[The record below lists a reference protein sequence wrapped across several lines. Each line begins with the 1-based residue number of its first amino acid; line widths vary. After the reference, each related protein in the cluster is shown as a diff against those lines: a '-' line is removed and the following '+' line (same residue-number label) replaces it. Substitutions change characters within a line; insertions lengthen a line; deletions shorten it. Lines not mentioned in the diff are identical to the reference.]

1 MEYFDLTKI
10 GEDITKLANLDDSRL
25 KYIYSIRTNDD
36 FEFSNKPNCIYQ
48 YTTKDTP
55 FSLEK
60 SIFDSALHINYDYF
74 QENFKE
80 IIDKVCAIL
89 KGLVSNDI
97 SLDKELITKE
107 TIEAIAFN
115 QNIHRVTLGLNDKYI
130 LEKDLYDILSKGTD
144 IEEITTFDVDSELND
159 NYDSRLTARMNKN
172 IGNSNVI
179 IKHILN
185 FDSFTIDSRDLLEA
199 LEVIKHRNKE
209 FPLNTIIINITDSN
223 DLKTFINYIVSIYKD
238 VKIIFNL
245 DFKNFNPDLLR
256 DLTEYKNIVVKE
268 DCHEITLD
276 FAIKKELKI
285 RELLEPV
292 ESIKDELS
300 PFEIYTKLYQIAK
313 EFKPYNEVEKGDDL
327 DKSRTLSKLLFNEYI
342 VCAGYANLL
351 QEFCKRYDIDT
362 YYMAVSVMLK
372 DSKTVNDT
380 AGHAR
385 LLVKM
390 KDDKYGIDGLYV
402 SDPTWDSNDFS
413 RYNHILM
420 TFDEIKRESKGE
432 ITFNAY
438 DFFNVKNKE
447 EFYALANNPAAR
459 LKLSYLPLKIK
470 DFDED
475 SFEKICRVSTFS
487 YDYNLEEASSLE
499 KMANYCVNFHQ
510 KTISGNDILKSLIT
524 IYKLENPDIE
534 DNQIIEYFKKI
545 KDNLKE
551 KEELRHPTI
560 VTESVNEKIFDFYDN
575 KYNDINIEELVTNKN
590 KKPLV

>member
-1 MEYFDLTKI
+1 MEYIDLTKTD
-10 GEDITKLANLDDSRL
+10 EDITKLANLNDSRL

-36 FEFSNKPNCIYQ
+36 FEFSNKPNYICQ
-48 YTTKDTP
+48 YTTKDSP

-80 IIDKVCAIL
+80 IIDKVCVIL
-89 KGLVSNDI
+89 KGLVINDI
-97 SLDKELITKE
+97 SLDKEFITKE
-107 TIEAIAFN
+107 TMEAIVVN
-115 QNIHRVTLGLNDKYI
+115 QNIHRVILGLNYKYR
-130 LEKDLYDILSKGTD
+130 LEKDLYDILSKSD
-144 IEEITTFDVDSELND
+144 VIEEITTFDVDSELND
-159 NYDSRLTARMNKN
+159 NYDSRLAARMNKN
-172 IGNSNVI
+172 IGNSNVS

-185 FDSFTIDSRDLLEA
+185 SNSFTIDSRDLLEV

-209 FPLNTIIINITDSN
+209 LPLDTIIINITDYN

-245 DFKNFNPDLLR
+245 DFKNFNTDLLS

-268 DCHEITLD
+268 DGHEITLD
-276 FAIKKELKI
+276 LAIKKELKI

-292 ESIKDELS
+292 ETIKNELS
-300 PFEIYTKLYQIAK
+300 PFEIYTKLYKITK

-351 QEFCKRYDIDT
+351 QELCKRYNIDT
-362 YYMAVSVMLK
+362 YYMFVDVIQK
-372 DSKTVNDT
+372 NSKTVNDT

-390 KDDKYGIDGLYV
+390 EDDKYGIDGLYV

-420 TFDEIKRESKGE
+420 TFDEIRRELKGE

-438 DFFNVKNKE
+438 DFLNVKNKE
-447 EFYALANNPAAR
+447 EFYALANNPAAKS
-459 LKLSYLPLKIK
+459 KLSYLPLNIK

-475 SFEKICRVSTFS
+475 SFERICRVSTFH
-487 YDYNLEEASSLE
+487 YDYNLNNANSLE
-499 KMANYCVNFHQ
+499 KMADYCVNFHQ
-510 KTISGNDILKSLIT
+510 EVISGNDILKALIT
-524 IYKLENPDIE
+524 IYKLENPDLE

-545 KDNLKE
+545 KDCLKE
-551 KEELRHPTI
+551 KEESRHPTI
-560 VTESVNEKIFDFYDN
+560 VMESEDEKIFDFYDN
-575 KYNDINIEELVTNKN
+575 KYNDVNIEELVTNKRKN
-590 KKPLV
+590 TR

>member
-1 MEYFDLTKI
+1 MKYIYLAETNK
-10 GEDITKLANLDDSRL
+10 DITVLDNINDSRL
-25 KYIYSIRTNDD
+25 KYIYAIRTNDD
-36 FEFSNKPNCIYQ
+36 FEFSNRPDYIYK
-48 YTTKDTP
+48 YTTEDNP

-74 QENFKE
+74 QENSKE
-80 IIDKVCAIL
+80 IIDKVCAII
-89 KGLVSNDI
+89 KGLASNTI
-97 SLDKELITKE
+97 SLDKEFITKE
-107 TIEAIAFN
+107 TMEAIVVN

-130 LEKDLYDILSKGTD
+130 LEKDLYDILSKSAV

-159 NYDSRLTARMNKN
+159 NYDLRLTARMNKN
-172 IGNSNVI
+172 IGNSNVS

-185 FDSFTIDSRDLLEA
+185 SNSFTIDSRDLLEV
-199 LEVIKHRNKE
+199 LEVIKHRNE
-209 FPLNTIIINITDSN
+209 DLPLDTIIINITDYN
-223 DLKTFINYIVSIYKD
+223 DLKTFINHIVSIYKD

-245 DFKNFNPDLLR
+245 DFKNFNTDILS

-268 DCHEITLD
+268 DGHEITLD
-276 FAIKKELKI
+276 LAIKKELKI
-285 RELLEPV
+285 RELLTPV

-300 PFEIYTKLYQIAK
+300 PFEIYTKLYQITK

-327 DKSRTLSKLLFNEYI
+327 GKSRTLSKLLFNEYI

-362 YYMAVSVMLK
+362 YYMSVGVIQK

-390 KDDKYGIDGLYV
+390 KDEKYGVDGLYV
-402 SDPTWDSNDFS
+402 SDPTWDSGDYS

-420 TFDEIKRESKGE
+420 TFDEIKRELKGE

-438 DFFNVKNKE
+438 DFLNVKNKE

-459 LKLSYLPLKIK
+459 SKLSFLSLNIK

-475 SFEKICRVSTFS
+475 SFEKICRVSTFH
-487 YDYNLEEASSLE
+487 YDFYLNNADSLE
-499 KMANYCVNFHQ
+499 RMADYCVNFHQ
-510 KTISGNDILKSLIT
+510 DAINGNDILRSLIT
-524 IYKLENPDIE
+524 IYKLENPNIE

-545 KDNLKE
+545 KNNLKE
-551 KEELRHPTI
+551 KEDIDHPTI
-560 VTESVNEKIFDFYDN
+560 VMESEDEKIFDFYDN
-575 KYNDINIEELVTNKN
+575 KYSDIDVEELVTSERKN
-590 KKPLV
+590 TR